1 VRRTGSSGPRSAD
14 RADPCS
20 ARRRRPLNRSQTRGA
35 RCQIL
40 QTLPFAV
47 IGATGQQ
54 GGAVVDALLAD
65 GHPLRALVRDP
76 NSAKSRAL
84 AHRGVTLVHADQ
96 EDPDSMVAALAG
108 VAALFMMTTFAGPKG
123 TEGEVEHGRAIAD
136 AAVRADVPR
145 VVYSSVGGAERSSGI
160 PHFES
165 KRRVEQ
171 HLAAVIPSHFIRPT
185 FFMENL
191 TSALGGV
198 GEGEFVLRLPMA
210 GTMPLQLIAVRD
222 IGVVSAA
229 VLVDPTVIDGDA
241 IEIAGDVLTLDA
253 IADRIGAHL
262 NRASRYEAL
271 PIGALGDDEDRKAM
285 FGWFADTPAYQA
297 DLALTRALH
306 PTVFDLSTWL
316 EQPR

>member
-1 VRRTGSSGPRSAD
+1 MP
-14 RADPCS
+14 DPD
-20 ARRRRPLNRSQTRGA
+20 
-35 RCQIL
+35 
-40 QTLPFAV
+40 TLPFAV

-76 NSAKSRAL
+76 GSAKSRAL

-108 VAALFMMTTFAGPKG
+108 VAALFMMTTFAGPHG
-123 TEGEVEHGRAIAD
+123 TEGEIEHGRAIAD
-136 AAVRADVPR
+136 AAVRARVPR
-145 VVYSSVGGAERSSGI
+145 VVYSSVGGAERSSGV

-165 KRRVEQ
+165 KRRVEE

-191 TSALGGV
+191 TGALGGG
-198 GEGEFVLRLPMA
+198 GEGEFVLRLPMS
-210 GTMPLQLIAVRD
+210 GTVPLQLIAVRD

-241 IEIAGDVLTLDA
+241 IEIAGDVLTPDA

-262 NRASRYEAL
+262 GRAGRYEAL

-297 DLALTRALH
+297 DLALTRALQ
-306 PTVFDLSTWL
+306 PNVFDLSTWL